1 MQTLEYLFIF
11 KVKTIRLVSI
21 FFFQTIDNFPGAIF
35 LLAGFKN
42 IAIVVIFVI
51 IFMKRSNFELI
62 QPNIQEVISDQTM
75 ENIKVKTVIDKK

>member
-1 MQTLEYLFIF
+1 M
-11 KVKTIRLVSI
+11 
-21 FFFQTIDNFPGAIF
+21 
-35 LLAGFKN
+35 AGFKN